1 VVIKKIENKLENLI
15 EGTFAKFFSSELKP
29 VEISRRIV
37 REIELDRSI
46 GVHGDYL
53 APNDFDVV
61 ISETDYQN
69 LVDAKEPLEQEL
81 EDTIR
86 DYCYQ
91 EDYIFLGSVNVS
103 IKSEERLRT
112 GTLRIDARLKQN
124 DNGYP
129 PGALVLPDGKRILLG
144 GSDVSIGRLQDST
157 IYIDDP
163 SISRN
168 QAKIDLRENGYL
180 LSDLGSTNG
189 TFVNGNRISQHLLT
203 DHDQIEFGTY
213 KIRFEA
219 S

>member
-1 VVIKKIENKLENLI
+1 MVIKKIENKLENLI

-91 EDYIFLGSVNVS
+91 ENYIFLGSVNVS

>member
-1 VVIKKIENKLENLI
+1 MVIKKVENKLENFV

-29 VEISRRIV
+29 VEISRKIV
-37 REIELDRSI
+37 REIELNRSI

-61 ISETDYQN
+61 ISESDHSN
-69 LVDAKEPLEQEL
+69 FIEAKEPLEQEL
-81 EDTIR
+81 QETIR

-91 EDYIFLGSVNVS
+91 ESYIFLGSINVS
-103 IKSEERLRT
+103 IKKEENLRT
-112 GTLRIDARLKQN
+112 GTLRIDARLKQ
-124 DNGYP
+124 DENGCP
-129 PGALVLPDGKRILLG
+129 PGALVLPNGNRILI
-144 GSDVSIGRLQDST
+144 GSRVITIGRLQDST
-157 IYIDDP
+157 ICIDDP

-168 QAKIDLRENGYL
+168 QAEVLLRENGYL

-189 TFVNGNRISQHLLT
+189 TLVNGHRISQHILT
-203 DHDQIEFGTY
+203 DHDQIEFGSY

>member
-1 VVIKKIENKLENLI
+1 MVIKKVENKLEKFV

-29 VEISRRIV
+29 VEISRKIV
-37 REIELDRSI
+37 REIELNRSI

-61 ISETDYQN
+61 ISESDYSN
-69 LVDAKEPLEQEL
+69 FIEAKEPLEQEL
-81 EDTIR
+81 QETIR

-91 EDYIFLGSVNVS
+91 ESYIFLGSINVS
-103 IKSEERLRT
+103 IKKEENLRT
-112 GTLRIDARLKQN
+112 GTLRIDARLKQ
-124 DNGYP
+124 DENGCP
-129 PGALVLPDGKRILLG
+129 PGALVLPN
-144 GSDVSIGRLQDST
+144 GSRVLIGSRVITIGRLQDST
-157 IYIDDP
+157 ICIDDP

-168 QAKIDLRENGYL
+168 QAEVLLREKGYL

-189 TFVNGNRISQHLLT
+189 TLVNGHRISQHLLV
-203 DHDQIEFGTY
+203 DHDQIEFGSY